1 MSEHTH
7 THAPGD
13 LIPATFKTTGFEIT
27 LHVPSSI
34 EIYDKLAKKT
44 GQCLQDAILNTV
56 YRGSLAEFRGN
67 FCEAVEKE
75 TQIARKTKPTGKKD
89 SEGADIEVYDETE
102 GEYFNRVLA
111 ESGKTREH
119 FTPLANTIASAIVF
133 DPSATERKAPGPK
146 KVAKA
151 YIAAAQTLI
160 DKGAAHAA
168 AAKLS
173 SLLGREVL
181 PTLESLSGAISEDQR
196 KKDVANEYSS

>member
-7 THAPGD
+7 SHAAGD
-13 LIPATFKTTGFEIT
+13 LVPQTFKTTGFEIT

-34 EIYDKLAKKT
+34 EVYDRLAKVS
-44 GQCLQDAILNTV
+44 GACLKDAILNTV
-56 YRGSLAEFRGN
+56 YRGSLAEFRAN

-75 TQIARKTKPTGKKD
+75 TSIARKTKPTGKKD
-89 SEGADIEVYDETE
+89 SEGADVEVYDETE

-111 ESGKTREH
+111 ESGRTRES
-119 FTPLANTIASAIVF
+119 FASLVSTIASAIVF
-133 DPSATERKAPGPK
+133 DPSATERKAPGPRK
-146 KVAKA
+146 IAKA

-168 AAKLS
+168 AAKLTA
-173 SLLGREVL
+173 LLGRPVE